1 MDNIK
6 KKQMEPP
13 HMRNTVSE
21 IISPD
26 RTTCRFKPEEKKKI
40 SEARRYSHRHNS
52 K

>member
-26 RTTCRFKPEEKKKI
+26 RTTCRFKPEEKKKK
-40 SEARRYSHRHNS
+40 NQ
-52 K
+52 